1 LDLGSRCKSL
11 GSQLSWESI
20 PIVDALKL
28 RYSENKE
35 VFVPPLIETAG
46 LTKQFETHT
55 AVSDLTFTVEEG
67 ELLALLGPNGAG
79 KTTTVR
85 MLSSILKPTAGYARI
100 AGYDVVRDA
109 ARVRHIVGH
118 LTEFPGLYLRMRPME
133 YFEFFGELQGMT
145 HQQTHARAEELMN
158 HFGLWEARHRRLG
171 EYSKGMRQKAAL
183 IRSML
188 HSPRVI
194 FLDEPTSAMDPHSA
208 KQVRDA
214 IEDLCGKGHTIIL
227 CTHNLYEAE
236 TLANRIAVIR
246 RGKLI
251 ALGTP
256 SQLKNDLLGLPMWQ
270 VNLAQPLGQP
280 WPSMN
285 GHLQIQF
292 QNETTLQYR
301 TLEPQVANPLLLD
314 ALHGVGAK
322 VLTLNEMP
330 RSLED
335 VYLKLV
341 Q

>member
-1 LDLGSRCKSL
+1 
-11 GSQLSWESI
+11 
-20 PIVDALKL
+20 
-28 RYSENKE
+28 
-35 VFVPPLIETAG
+35 VPPLIETVG
-46 LTKQFETHT
+46 LTKQFETFT
-55 AVSDLTFTVEEG
+55 AVNDLHLTVEEG

-85 MLSSILKPTAGYARI
+85 MLSSILKPTQGYARI

-109 ARVRHIVGH
+109 IQVRHIVGH
-118 LTEFPGLYLRMRPME
+118 LTEFPGLYLRMRPIE

-145 HQQTHARAEELMN
+145 HPQTHARAEELMN
-158 HFGLWEARHRRLG
+158 HFGLWDARNRRLG

-183 IRSML
+183 IRAML
-188 HSPRVI
+188 HSPRVL

-214 IEDLCGKGHTIIL
+214 IADLCGKGHTIIL

-246 RGKLI
+246 RGSLI

-256 SQLKNDLLGLPMWQ
+256 SQLKLDLLGLPLWQ
-270 VNLAQPLGQP
+270 VSLAQPLGQP
-280 WPSMN
+280 WPHMN
-285 GHLQIQF
+285 GHLQIEF
-292 QNETTLQYR
+292 TNDTTLRYR
-301 TLEPQVANPLLLD
+301 ATDPQVANPLLLEN
-314 ALHGVGAK
+314 LHRVGAQ
-322 VLTLNEMP
+322 VLALTEMP

>member
-1 LDLGSRCKSL
+1 
-11 GSQLSWESI
+11 
-20 PIVDALKL
+20 
-28 RYSENKE
+28 
-35 VFVPPLIETAG
+35 
-46 LTKQFETHT
+46 
-55 AVSDLTFTVEEG
+55 
-67 ELLALLGPNGAG
+67 LGPNGAG

-85 MLSSILKPTAGYARI
+85 MLSSILKPTSGYARI

-109 ARVRHIVGH
+109 VQVRHIVGH

-133 YFEFFGELQGMT
+133 YFGFFGDLQGMT

-158 HFGLWEARHRRLG
+158 HFGLWDARNRRMG

-183 IRSML
+183 IRAMI
-188 HSPRVI
+188 HSPRVL

-214 IEDLCGKGHTIIL
+214 IQDLCDKGHMIIL

-251 ALGTP
+251 ALGAP
-256 SQLKNDLLGLPMWQ
+256 SQLKLDMLGLPLWQ
-270 VNLAQPLGQP
+270 VSLAQPLGQP
-280 WPSMN
+280 WPYMN
-285 GHLQIQF
+285 GHLEIQF
-292 QNETTLQYR
+292 QDETTLRYN
-301 TLEPQVANPLLLD
+301 TKEPQIVNPLLLET
-314 ALHGVGAK
+314 LHRVGAQ
-322 VLTLNEMP
+322 VLALNEMP